1 MGLGWIDFDRED
13 RAKAMTILHMLREH
27 IAVDE
32 LGFGIVRDAFADAFF
47 PGTSTIQTRAK
58 YFLLIPY
65 ILREAT
71 SGKYGFGR
79 KEVLAQIANLEHKAA
94 IRMFERNKDEPGLIG
109 KTVLPK
115 GWVARK
121 PSDIYWNGIRTLEI
135 YQGRNSL
142 SEYVSGELFYRSSKG
157 EGLGNARTEEDGT
170 GDDVDVGFSSATGI
184 LNIDSIFRKD
194 WLTTLQMALTKDE
207 AKYLEDRILC
217 SKATKDSLFAILL
230 KGRESVGK
238 YFKAIEGHPDS
249 SPFELFAKAM
259 LVKYDLSER
268 IKRLLLLA
276 VDFNKLVYAARVLYN
291 KMMGN
296 ETAEEFWELIRETGF
311 SKYANLDIVGL
322 LDALKLPPNPKYQVF
337 LVRFMEAL
345 KEGDI
350 GRMKDEISRQER
362 QLKGGRAKLDHRDKY
377 SPQKWIG
384 GDWLDFR
391 LVDAGRILDDIFNG
405 LGVKPC

>member
-71 SGKYGFGR
+71 SGKYGFGK
-79 KEVLAQIANLEHKAA
+79 KEVLAQIASLEHKAA

-157 EGLGNARTEEDGT
+157 DGLGNARMDEDGT
-170 GDDVDVGFSSATGI
+170 GDDADVGFSSATGT
-184 LNIDSIFRKD
+184 LNIDSIYRKD
-194 WLTTLQMALTKDE
+194 WLTTLEMALTKSE

-217 SKATKDSLFAILL
+217 SRATRDSLFAILL
-230 KGRESVGK
+230 KGREDVGK
-238 YFKAIEGHPDS
+238 YFMTTEGPSDS

-259 LVKYDLSER
+259 LGKYDLSDR
-268 IKRLLLLA
+268 NKRLLGLA
-276 VDFNKLVYAARVLYN
+276 VEFNKLVYAARVLYN

-296 ETAEEFWELIRETGF
+296 ETAEECWRLIRETGF
-311 SKYANLDIVGL
+311 PKYAGLDIAGL
-322 LDALKLPPNPKYQVF
+322 LDALNLPPNSKYQGF
-337 LVRFMEAL
+337 LIRFRESML
-345 KEGDI
+345 NGDI
-350 GRMKDEISRQER
+350 SRMTGEIAAQER
-362 QLKGGRAKLDHRDKY
+362 QLKGNRAKLDHRDKY

-405 LGVKPC
+405 LEVKPC